1 MPYANQ
7 FVAGDNLFRDLKVDW
22 SDEHLATLNPAD
34 RHVMENLRDVVMHGK
49 EEMTCLSCH
58 NVHTHSS
65 DKHHVLTESA
75 ICGNCHVAGDL
86 TQMKKYDV
94 HSRTCEY

>member
-65 DKHHVLTESA
+65 DKHQVLTESA